1 MARPKKAQ
9 HERRTTQMNLRFTAA
24 EDAYVRSQARAAGL
38 SVSEYSRRRLL
49 GHQVPQSPGRANA
62 QLLSELNRLG
72 LELKAI
78 GNNVNQL
85 ARAVHT
91 GRSFNVAW
99 TAVYDRLQQLT
110 GDVSGALERVTRP

>member
-24 EDAYVRSQARAAGL
+24 EDAHVRSQARAAGL
-38 SVSEYSRRRLL
+38 SVSEYARRRML
-49 GHQVPQSPGRANA
+49 GHQVPQTPGRADA
-62 QLLSELNRLG
+62 RRLTELNRLG
-72 LELKAI
+72 LELRAI

-99 TAVYDRLQQLT
+99 SAVYDRLQQLP
-110 GDVSGALERVTRP
+110 GDVSEAMTRVIEP